1 MEWYFWLIL
10 AVLYVIIGIFVFFFD
25 LILISFS
32 ENLPQEEN
40 LIDFDS
46 LLHIFIWPLSLILTI
61 VIVICDFF
69 SKIIKE
75 LNLSYKIRV
84 NGWKIKFYR

>member
-10 AVLYVIIGIFVFFFD
+10 AVLYVIIGVFVFFFD
-25 LILISFS
+25 LILISLA

-40 LIDFDS
+40 LINLDS
-46 LLHIFIWPLSLILTI
+46 FLHIFLWPLSLIVAITI
-61 VIVICDFF
+61 VIFDFF
-69 SKIIKE
+69 SKIIKG

-84 NGWKIKFYR
+84 NGWKIKFIK